1 MKNKLNP
8 KAGDEALACAPAGP
22 NKVKKP
28 HQATKMARGR
38 PEAPSNTGKNQD
50 SASDQ
55 SPGCGTQ
62 PNTRANSLAT
72 STVAASGNSKPIVIL
87 RITQV
92 MARTGVKRSTIY
104 DWLNP
109 EDPRYCPHFPR
120 QVKLG
125 ASAVGWVESE
135 IDAFLETLV
144 KTSRPQDAL
153 TNGLGA

>member
-28 HQATKMARGR
+28 HQATKVARGR

-55 SPGCGTQ
+55 SPGCGSQ
-62 PNTRANSLAT
+62 PITHENDLPT

-87 RITQV
+87 RIKQV

-109 EDPRYCPHFPR
+109 EDPRYRPLFPR

-135 IDAFLETLV
+135 IDAFLETMV
-144 KTSRPQDAL
+144 QTRRPQEAL
-153 TNGLGA
+153 TNGSGA

>member
-1 MKNKLNP
+1 MKDTLSPN
-8 KAGDEALACAPAGP
+8 AGNEALAREPASQKMGKMP
-22 NKVKKP
+22 RLAAKVVP
-28 HQATKMARGR
+28 GR
-38 PEAPSNTGKNQD
+38 PEASSNTGKNQD

-55 SPGCGTQ
+55 SPGCGSQ
-62 PNTRANSLAT
+62 PHTRENDRPT

-87 RITQV
+87 RIKQV

-109 EDPRYCPHFPR
+109 EDPRYCPQFPR

-135 IDAFLETLV
+135 IDAFLATLV

-153 TNGLGA
+153 TNGQGA